1 MQIYGD
7 INMNVEVKRIDSQG
21 RIVLPKEWRKKW
33 GSEVILIELDDRIE
47 ILPRKKPKLSE
58 FFDII
63 EVEDIGE
70 DIEKDLLKELG
81 EDINEVHR

>member
-1 MQIYGD
+1 
-7 INMNVEVKRIDSQG
+7 MNVEVKRIDSQG